1 MIRAVSQYTVNIPD
15 VLRNGSDQLIVT
27 LYTLSIHTSVHKQ
40 LTRTLFEAHIVLST
54 FELVGRFLGME
65 NAEELGLDSADEVF
79 AAIDGEFSPT
89 SNLFS
94 GTVMKNY
101 SDKNTIIL
109 IIYLSCKVF
118 SLGKPQKKILH

>member
-1 MIRAVSQYTVNIPD
+1 M
-15 VLRNGSDQLIVT
+15 T
-27 LYTLSIHTSVHKQ
+27 LYTLSIHPSVHNQ

-101 SDKNTIIL
+101 SDKNTIFCASSL
-109 IIYLSCKVF
+109 TFAVLFAYSDLS
-118 SLGKPQKKILH
+118 SLT